1 MKIMKRRFDE
11 KTIGLDLLVH
21 EELKILAREKNLP
34 MKDLIMNIVTT
45 YITTKKQSKKYE
57 KMQEQ
62 KV

>member
-21 EELKILAREKNLP
+21 KELKILAREKNLP
-34 MKDLIMNIVTT
+34 MKDLIMNIMTN
-45 YITTKKQSKKYE
+45 YITTKKQPKKYE

>member
-1 MKIMKRRFDE
+1 MKRRFDE

-34 MKDLIMNIVTT
+34 MKDLIMNIMTT
-45 YITTKKQSKKYE
+45 DLTTKKQPKNYE

>member
-34 MKDLIMNIVTT
+34 IEDLIMNIMTT
-45 YITTKKQSKKYE
+45 NITTKKL
-57 KMQEQ
+57 
-62 KV
+62 